1 MNPTVRTRIAPSP
14 TGMLHLGTART
25 ALFCWAF
32 ARRHGGR
39 FILRIEDTDLER
51 STEQNV
57 RAILDSMAWLELEYD
72 EGPIRQTERLARY
85 AEVIEQLM
93 AADQAYFCYATR
105 EELDELRQQQTA
117 RGEKP
122 RYDGRWRPERAK
134 SKPIPAG
141 VTPVVRFRNPDLGAV
156 SWNDLVKGPITVSN
170 TELDDL
176 VIARGDGMPTYNFA
190 VVVDDIDMHIT
201 HVLRGDD
208 HVNNTPRQI
217 NIYRAILGQGGV
229 LPKFGHLPMI
239 LGPDGQKLSKRHG
252 AVSVLQYRDD
262 GFLPEAVF
270 NYLARLGWSHGD
282 VEKFSRADLT
292 SWFDLDHV
300 NRAPAQYDMAK
311 LLWLNGEYMKEA
323 DPARLA
329 ALVAPLVEQRGA
341 AEPPSKP
348 DETPLSR
355 GAGEGP
361 GVRAPD
367 DPPLSRPAGEGPGV
381 RASFSPPL
389 EPVLALLKDRARTL
403 NELADEAMLFYLE
416 PHIDPDLLREH
427 LTGKSL
433 NAVRE
438 FAQAA
443 PTIPWQRTA
452 IAALN
457 KQLIGDFGIKMPLL
471 AVPLRV
477 AVTGRTQTPSIDAV
491 LELIGRDA
499 VLRRLRAALDLVT
512 PR

>member
-1 MNPTVRTRIAPSP
+1 MNDTVRTRIAPSP

-32 ARRHGGR
+32 ARRNNGQ

-51 STEQNV
+51 STEENV
-57 RAILDSMAWLELEYD
+57 RAIIDAMEWLDLKYD
-72 EGPIRQTERLARY
+72 EGPVRQSARLARY
-85 AEVIEQLM
+85 QEVIERLIEQ
-93 AADQAYFCYATR
+93 DKAYLCYASR
-105 EELDELRQQQTA
+105 EELEQLRQQQIA

-134 SKPIPAG
+134 GRPIPAG
-141 VTPVVRFRNPDLGAV
+141 VAPVTRFRNPDFGMV
-156 SWNDLVKGPITVSN
+156 SWNDVVKGSISISN

-176 VIARGDGMPTYNFA
+176 VIARSDGMPTYNFA
-190 VVVDDIDMHIT
+190 VVVDDIDMRIT

-217 NIYRAILGQGGV
+217 NIYRAILGPDAP

-252 AVSVLQYRDD
+252 AVSVLQYRDE
-262 GFLPEAVF
+262 GFLPEALF

-282 VEKFSRADLT
+282 TEKFTREQLT
-292 SWFDLDHV
+292 VWFDLDHV

-329 ALVAPLVEQRGA
+329 TLIAPLIDQRLSDTSLQGA
-341 AEPPSKP
+341 TIDRPSP
-348 DETPLSR
+348 APRER
-355 GAGEGP
+355 GGGEGVKP
-361 GVRAPD
+361 K
-367 DPPLSRPAGEGPGV
+367 
-381 RASFSPPL
+381 L
-389 EPVLALLKDRARTL
+389 ESVVALLKDRAHTL
-403 NELADEAMLFYLE
+403 IELADEAMLFYLE
-416 PHIDPDLLREH
+416 PHIDPALLRQH
-427 LTGKSL
+427 LAGKSL
-433 NAVRE
+433 DALRE
-438 FAQAA
+438 FAKTAEA
-443 PTIPWQRTA
+443 IPWDRA
-452 IAALN
+452 SIAALN
-457 KQLIGDFGIKMPLL
+457 KQLIGDFNIKMPAL

-499 VLRRLRAALDLVT
+499 VLRRLRAALDIVS